1 MTTWQYPHDR
11 ANELPRLL
19 SSLFWR
25 TPPFSPL
32 TVPAPLSSFPSPI
45 APQPRTGLL
54 CKDRGSSVLERKRP
68 PVIAVPTGF
77 FFSAADAAPEKAEEE
92 VVEEGDGYGVYSKR
106 GKNRGRL
113 EDRHSAIP
121 DLGGDPDQ
129 AFFGVFDGHG
139 GAKAADFS
147 AKNLGKNIVEQTRRR
162 IELGVEERV
171 KKGYLETDSEFIKE
185 DVGGG
190 SCCVTALMR
199 DGDLIVSNL
208 GDCRA
213 VLSRGGTAGFIGE
226 RKR

>member
-1 MTTWQYPHDR
+1 MTEQMSSPVCS
-11 ANELPRLL
+11 P
-19 SSLFWR
+19 SLFWR

-113 EDRHSAIP
+113 EDLHSAIP

-129 AFFGVFDGHG
+129 VELTKFTRWN
-139 GAKAADFS
+139 
-147 AKNLGKNIVEQTRRR
+147 NLG
-162 IELGVEERV
+162 
-171 KKGYLETDSEFIKE
+171 YF
-185 DVGGG
+185 
-190 SCCVTALMR
+190 LMLR
-199 DGDLIVSNL
+199 S
-208 GDCRA
+208 
-213 VLSRGGTAGFIGE
+213 
-226 RKR
+226 